1 MQVNSL
7 NRVILVGRVGKD
19 PEVMFAKSGTAICAL
34 SLATSEKF
42 KDVQEAKTEWHKL
55 VIFGDRAERAKE
67 FISKGQLLLIEGKL
81 STRSYEKD
89 GVKRYSTDVVVDN
102 WTTLGKKTESDKQEE
117 DDSLPF

>member
-19 PEVMFAKSGTAICAL
+19 PEVMFAKSGTAICSL